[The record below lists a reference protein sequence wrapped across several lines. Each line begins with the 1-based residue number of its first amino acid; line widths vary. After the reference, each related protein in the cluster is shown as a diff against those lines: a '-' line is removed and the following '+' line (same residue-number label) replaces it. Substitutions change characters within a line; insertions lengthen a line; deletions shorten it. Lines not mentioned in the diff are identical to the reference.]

1 MRIATLP
8 ANIHIES
15 LQIQSRSAN
24 HHTVTFSGY
33 VGSVQQNRL
42 SLRGLKKGGGGNV
55 HLHCHSILA
64 ISKFHIYHKAHSVTQ
79 TMNKY
84 KRTTTCVKSMTYA
97 MNKSPI
103 ICFKMTPI
111 NYTGMIHLLTDISDN
126 KPDTVY
132 VNKQIKR
139 IIHNTSVCPT

>member
-42 SLRGLKKGGGGNV
+42 SLRGLKKGGGGQCSFTLSQ
-55 HLHCHSILA
+55 HTSHFQIP
-64 ISKFHIYHKAHSVTQ
+64 HI
-79 TMNKY
+79 
-84 KRTTTCVKSMTYA
+84 
-97 MNKSPI
+97 P
-103 ICFKMTPI
+103 
-111 NYTGMIHLLTDISDN
+111 
-126 KPDTVY
+126 
-132 VNKQIKR
+132 
-139 IIHNTSVCPT
+139 